1 MQSRMIGD
9 CQTGGP
15 EGNLP
20 DYLVLLTR
28 HELLVVDLLVTVDL
42 TIDIGKIIITTTK
55 LEIMKLGSN
64 ESDAAP
70 LVATIRERHI

>member
-1 MQSRMIGD
+1 MIGD
-9 CQTGGP
+9 WKTGGP

-20 DYLVLLTR
+20 DYRVLLTR
-28 HELLVVDLLVTVDL
+28 HELFVVDLLVTVDL

-64 ESDAAP
+64 ESDAVP
-70 LVATIRERHI
+70 PVATIRECHI